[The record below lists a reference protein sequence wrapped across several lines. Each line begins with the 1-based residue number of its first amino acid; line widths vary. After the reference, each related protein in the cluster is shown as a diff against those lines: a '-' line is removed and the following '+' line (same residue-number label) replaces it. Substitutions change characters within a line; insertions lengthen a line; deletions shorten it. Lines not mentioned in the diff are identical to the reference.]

1 MSPVAHDDER
11 GEAER
16 ERLRADHP
24 DWRIVRDGR
33 WIPWVA
39 RRGGDGQRNRPRGIV
54 ESVRAD
60 NLDILRELI
69 VEVEALEQRIADRHG
84 PRRDAWDKP

>member
-1 MSPVAHDDER
+1 MSTVVHDDER
-11 GEAER
+11 GRAER
-16 ERLRADHP
+16 ERLCADHP
-24 DWRIVRDGR
+24 DWRIARDGR

-39 RRGGDGQRNRPRGIV
+39 RRGGDGQRDRPRGIV
-54 ESVRAD
+54 ESVRAE

-69 VEVEALEQRIADRHG
+69 VEVETLEQRIADRHG